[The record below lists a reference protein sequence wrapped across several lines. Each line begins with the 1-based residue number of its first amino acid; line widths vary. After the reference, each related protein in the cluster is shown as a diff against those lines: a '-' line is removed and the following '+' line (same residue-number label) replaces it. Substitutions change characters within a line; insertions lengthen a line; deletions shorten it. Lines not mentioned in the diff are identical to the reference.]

1 MLWLWLW
8 LWLSLLYLIASAPVA
23 IERKKAAMKNKHLKI
38 SPNIRFIYFGCANCG
53 INKRKIS
60 SMMVK
65 LT

>member
-1 MLWLWLW
+1 MLMLWLWLW

-38 SPNIRFIYFGCANCG
+38 SPNIYFSCANCG